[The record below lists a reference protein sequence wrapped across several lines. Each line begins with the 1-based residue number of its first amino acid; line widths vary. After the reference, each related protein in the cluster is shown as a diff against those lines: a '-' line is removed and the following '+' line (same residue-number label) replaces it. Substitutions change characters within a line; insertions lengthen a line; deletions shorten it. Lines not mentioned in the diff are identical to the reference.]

1 MSSLI
6 TALVLLRPFVL
17 ALQGASVVQPPA
29 HWLTADFE
37 ITQRDSRREFLRA
50 RRNAAGQLELFTN
63 QNSGV
68 LTSTVWAEGLVDN
81 PAQTLI
87 ARGSSVRFLPFS
99 ELLT

>member
-1 MSSLI
+1 
-6 TALVLLRPFVL
+6 VL
-17 ALQGASVVQPPA
+17 A
-29 HWLTADFE
+29 DFD
-37 ITQRDSRREFLRA
+37 IRKPDSRREFLRV
-50 RRNAAGQLELFTN
+50 RRNGAGRLELFAN

-87 ARGSSVRFLPFS
+87 ARGDSVRFLPFS

>member
-1 MSSLI
+1 M
-6 TALVLLRPFVL
+6 
-17 ALQGASVVQPPA
+17 
-29 HWLTADFE
+29 
-37 ITQRDSRREFLRA
+37 RA
-50 RRNAAGQLELFTN
+50 RHGADGRLELFAN

-87 ARGSSVRFLPFS
+87 ARGDSVRFLPFS